1 MYFQSISGMLFDI
14 LELVKSELSFNYT
27 LVQSENNVF
36 GSLESNNEWSGQI
49 GMVHRNEVDF
59 SVMDITVMYERSQ
72 VCHRSCLGNVRPAK
86 QLNMAR
92 ELHLKF
98 SK

>member
-72 VCHRSCLGNVRPAK
+72 VCHRSGPA
-86 QLNMAR
+86 
-92 ELHLKF
+92 
-98 SK
+98 